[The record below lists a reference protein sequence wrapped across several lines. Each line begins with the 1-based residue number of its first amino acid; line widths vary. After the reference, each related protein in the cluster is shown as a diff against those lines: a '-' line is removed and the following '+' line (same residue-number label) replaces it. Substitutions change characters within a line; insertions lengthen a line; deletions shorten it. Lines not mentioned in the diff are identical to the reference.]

1 MARALAAAALLF
13 AVSACD
19 ESSLDACL
27 PGSATASCASACAH
41 LFDIGCRVGESVEE
55 CTATCQGSTAGGAME
70 YQAVL
75 GCYEAASTCAEV
87 DGCAMVCGPAGGPVV
102 FESEDGGTADGGTA
116 P

>member
-1 MARALAAAALLF
+1 MGRALVALALLC
-13 AVSACD
+13 ALPACNED
-19 ESSLDACL
+19 SLDACL
-27 PGSATASCASACAH
+27 PGSGAATCASACEH
-41 LFDIGCRVGESVEE
+41 LFGIGCRVGETVEE
-55 CTATCQGSTAGGAME
+55 CIATCEGSTAAGAME

-102 FESEDGGTADGGTA
+102 FAGEDGGAADGGPA